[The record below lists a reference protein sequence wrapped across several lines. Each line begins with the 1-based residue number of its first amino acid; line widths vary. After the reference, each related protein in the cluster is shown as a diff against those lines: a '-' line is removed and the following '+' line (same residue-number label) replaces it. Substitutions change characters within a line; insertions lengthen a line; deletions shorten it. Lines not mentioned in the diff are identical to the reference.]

1 MSPWFVALFAGP
13 AVLIP
18 LAVYAF
24 SRRQVRRARWYGLL
38 LITLA
43 FWSLSYAWE
52 LSGQDLATKILALK
66 VKYLGVV
73 ALPPAW
79 VGFIL
84 ELVGSGRERVR
95 RFVLPLS
102 IVALSVFA
110 VLWTNERH
118 GLFWGAMV
126 VEDIGDYVVLRGRGP
141 GFWVNIAYTYAVLAA
156 GIVLLL
162 LHAVH
167 SPYLYRRR
175 AGIVIAGTVAP
186 WIGNA
191 YFILHPAERIFDP
204 TPFLFTCTAL
214 IAALAVFRYDVLEP
228 VPTLRDAR
236 IDWVG
241 DGVIILDARRRVADL
256 NAAAE
261 AVLGTRRLEAAGT
274 VIDNLLPSWPSGALP
289 DGPMDVTLPERDRQ
303 RVFDVRCNPVQ
314 SLAGEATGAVV
325 ILRDVTERRAA
336 EVALRESE
344 QRYRAVIEQAF
355 DAVWLTDW
363 AGTIVDAN
371 PQAGVLLG
379 CSSKEL
385 IGQKTSH
392 YMSTIQGP
400 GSRVRELLSE
410 AASWETEMV
419 GRSGRHVLVAGRS
432 KQIGSNL
439 VVSTFRDITA
449 ERAQTELRERL
460 LNEAQTANKLK
471 DEFLATVSHEL
482 RTPVNAVVGWTN
494 MLARRRVDDPP
505 VAHALAVIER
515 NALAQARLIEDL
527 LDLSQ
532 LASGGLRLLIQPSS
546 VAVLIQ
552 EAADAVAPS
561 AEAKQLTMQFA
572 VPSDLPDLMVDP
584 DRLRQVIVNLL
595 TNAVKFTPVG
605 GLITIGA
612 SATANDLEVVVVDT
626 GIGIALDFLPHIF
639 DAFRQADSGENRKA
653 RGLGLGLNIVRRI
666 VEAHDGRI
674 EAESEGPGRGS
685 TFRLSLPVT
694 RVAPAPRDATESDS
708 GLGQLA

>member
-1 MSPWFVALFAGP
+1 V
-13 AVLIP
+13 
-18 LAVYAF
+18 
-24 SRRQVRRARWYGLL
+24 
-38 LITLA
+38 
-43 FWSLSYAWE
+43 
-52 LSGQDLATKILALK
+52 
-66 VKYLGVV
+66 
-73 ALPPAW
+73 
-79 VGFIL
+79 
-84 ELVGSGRERVR
+84 
-95 RFVLPLS
+95 
-102 IVALSVFA
+102 
-110 VLWTNERH
+110 
-118 GLFWGAMV
+118 
-126 VEDIGDYVVLRGRGP
+126 
-141 GFWVNIAYTYAVLAA
+141 
-156 GIVLLL
+156 
-162 LHAVH
+162 LHAH
-167 SPYLYRRR
+167 AAPYLYRRR

-261 AVLGTRRLEAAGT
+261 AALGTRRLEAAGT
-274 VIDNLLPSWPSGALP
+274 VIDSLLPGWPSGALP
-289 DGPMDVTLPERDRQ
+289 DGPMDVTLPERERQ
-303 RVFDVRCNPVQ
+303 RVFDVRCNRVQ
-314 SLAGEATGAVV
+314 SMAGEATGAVV

-363 AGTIVDAN
+363 AGTITDAN

-392 YMSTIQGP
+392 YMSAMQGP
-400 GSRVRELLSE
+400 GSRVSEVLRE

-419 GRSGRHVLVAGRS
+419 CRSGRRVLVAGRS
-432 KQIGSNL
+432 KQIGPNL

-494 MLARRRVDDPP
+494 MLARQSVDDPP

-532 LASGGLRLLIQPSS
+532 LASAGLRLLIHPSS

-561 AEAKQLTMQFA
+561 AEAKHLTMQFA
-572 VPSDLPDLMVDP
+572 VPSDLPHLMVDP

-612 SATANDLEVVVVDT
+612 SATANQLEVVVADT
-626 GIGIALDFLPHIF
+626 GIGIAPDFLPHIF

-666 VEAHDGRI
+666 VEAHNGRI

-685 TFRLSLPVT
+685 TFRLSLPIT
-694 RVAPAPRDATESDS
+694 HVATAPSDATESDS
-708 GLGQLA
+708 PGWDS